1 MSPSIAV
8 KLMIYWVSQFWNV
21 FLWFRNAWGLGYNKS
36 KHEKAI
42 VEIAPMHQRWVNSRR
57 TYSGKLKNSY
67 NSSNKIMTIVY
78 CGNVTNDSNF
88 GLLSIS
94 TLSSFFC
101 MLNQHCW
108 SKLSLNFLTIFVVG
122 DIVELKLENRCIV

>member
-94 TLSSFFC
+94 TLSSFFV
-101 MLNQHCW
+101 CW
-108 SKLSLNFLTIFVVG
+108 INIVDQNFHWTFWQSLSLATLWSWSWKIAV
-122 DIVELKLENRCIV
+122 